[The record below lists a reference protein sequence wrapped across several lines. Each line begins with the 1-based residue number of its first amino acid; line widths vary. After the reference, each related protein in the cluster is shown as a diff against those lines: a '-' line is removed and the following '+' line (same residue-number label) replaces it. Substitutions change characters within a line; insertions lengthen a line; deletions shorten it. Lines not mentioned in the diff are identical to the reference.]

1 MSCGCAC
8 AICLPPG
15 SPVPDGWL
23 PTPKRIASHRRVVR
37 MRKAVLLLC
46 HKIAAIEAL
55 RQNRGAAEFREA
67 REALGCTS

>member
-1 MSCGCAC
+1 
-8 AICLPPG
+8 
-15 SPVPDGWL
+15 
-23 PTPKRIASHRRVVR
+23 